1 MSAAGSVFPGCTDWT
16 PVLSSSQSYGD
27 RAEASILVGLER
39 VGKDELSGP
48 RLPQQVDMC
57 VCARVCVCLHAC
69 VYSHWGVGGGV
80 GSSLKQS
87 HYQEAPSFLGF
98 ENPEVSFSGF
108 YVGNCMD
115 YLFYLWENML
125 ENEMGKGPLAIIIY
139 LKFYKKRW
147 KHTTSA

>member
-1 MSAAGSVFPGCTDWT
+1 MAPGYPNRWT
-16 PVLSSSQSYGD
+16 
-27 RAEASILVGLER
+27 
-39 VGKDELSGP
+39 
-48 RLPQQVDMC
+48 C
-57 VCARVCVCLHAC
+57 VCVCVCVCLHTR

-98 ENPEVSFSGF
+98 ENPEVSFSRF

-125 ENEMGKGPLAIIIY
+125 ENEMGKGPLAIIIGG
-139 LKFYKKRW
+139 KFYIKMF
-147 KHTTSA
+147 HGLY